1 MLKLFNTRNI
11 VAKVFAAMAVLVYT
25 IFFIYVYFFIKGD
38 GIIFLAFSAIPT
50 SIALSILINFFG
62 IPGVATQA
70 IAIYIAG
77 ILQYSFLGYWVGFV
91 LNELI
96 RALIKEKQAQQP
108 STVLS
113 TDHLPDPQA

>member
-1 MLKLFNTRNI
+1 VT
-11 VAKVFAAMAVLVYT
+11 
-25 IFFIYVYFFIKGD
+25 
-38 GIIFLAFSAIPT
+38 
-50 SIALSILINFFG
+50 
-62 IPGVATQA
+62 TQA

-108 STVLS
+108 SPVGWAERS
-113 TDHLPDPQA
+113 DAQQSDKSQALRK